1 MRPQIAAPY
10 LAAACSL
17 LGKGQLTAFGL
28 IGARLYGLQVRE
40 ADSLSREGEDVIT
53 KREFTL
59 PEQGTISDRAGRI
72 LASNQKITQ
81 VMLRF
86 RDYLA
91 CPRNAEEFQRGVDPR
106 RSLEAYTSIFNLDSL
121 TELRVNLDLGLALG
135 TIPADFYLR
144 QIARLPD
151 HIQELA
157 DFVDTAEQALAE
169 DQPADA
175 LLRQKPDYDCQRYIR
190 SRSQLVT
197 ARGADMPLVEIAT
210 RTQRRYEFTQVQRTR
225 IPEDERGTADCHRG
239 LSLYFPCCRLYQ
251 ACISRRFVQ
260 R

>member
-1 MRPQIAAPY
+1 MAKTSDETTNRGAVFSRR
-10 LAAACSL
+10 LFL
-17 LGKGQLTAFGL
+17 LGGVQLTAFGL

-40 ADSLSREGEDVIT
+40 ADNLSREGEDVIT

-59 PEQGTISDRAGRI
+59 PERGTISDRAGRI

-86 RDYLA
+86 RDYPGM
-91 CPRNAEEFQRGVDPR
+91 PRNAAEFQQGVDPR

-121 TELRVNLDLGLALG
+121 TALRVNLDLGLALG
-135 TIPADFYLR
+135 TIPADFYLQ

-175 LLRQKPDYDCQRYIR
+175 LLRQETLITIASDISR
-190 SRSQLVT
+190 SRSQLVI

-210 RTQRRYEFTQVQRTR
+210 GTQRRYEFTQVQRTR
-225 IPEDERGTADCHRG
+225 IPEDGGNR
-239 LSLYFPCCRLYQ
+239 RL
-251 ACISRRFVQ
+251 
-260 R
+260 